1 MTLAAPYAGEPIL
14 VCPPSATMVLKRAID
29 VLGAAAGLALL
40 WPLLAIIAIII
51 KFDSPGPVLFRQ
63 VRVGRGGRLFRI
75 FKFRSMRTDAARLS
89 PALTVR
95 EDKRVTRFGAF
106 LRRSK
111 LDELPQLIN
120 VLAGDMSLVGPR
132 PEVVPFIMYYTP
144 DQRAVMLSVRPGITD
159 EAALVFRDE
168 SALLDSGR
176 DPLEIY
182 RSDILPIKFR
192 HYEHYVRHLGIS
204 NDLRLLLATVV
215 LLMIGRLPQWLG
227 LDYGM
232 RSLPR
237 SRQSEIDER
246 SMEPGRSGAAGPA

>member
-1 MTLAAPYAGEPIL
+1 MTLAAPYAGEPFL
-14 VCPPSATMVLKRAID
+14 AHPSPATMVLKRAID
-29 VLGAAAGLALL
+29 IVGAAAGLALL
-40 WPLLAIIAIII
+40 WPLLAVIAIII
-51 KFDSPGPVLFRQ
+51 KLDSPGPVLFRQ

-89 PALTVR
+89 PALTVC

-176 DPLEIY
+176 DALEVY
-182 RSDILPIKFR
+182 RSDIVPVKFR
-192 HYEHYVRHLGIS
+192 HYEHYVRHIGVS
-204 NDLRLLLATVV
+204 NDLRLILATVV
-215 LLMIGRLPQWLG
+215 LLMIGRLPRWLG
-227 LDYGM
+227 LEYGM
-232 RSLPR
+232 RSLPL
-237 SRQSEIDER
+237 SRKIEQDR
-246 SMEPGRSGAAGPA
+246 